1 VTREQSAPGGRSPLP
16 GVFISYRR
24 EFDAGWA
31 PWLYDRLSDH
41 FGASRIFMDLDSIAA
56 GDDFVEVITHSVASC
71 RVLIALIGKDWAGAL
86 DAQGKRRLDDR
97 GDFVRL
103 EIESAL
109 KHGIRVIPLLI
120 EGATMPPPA
129 ELPTTLAPIVY
140 RQALTLTA
148 SHRRYEAENLVKAVE
163 RALDQPVVE
172 PIQVPSPPVV
182 PPTRPPSQLRAAVQ
196 PTVARGLRGSNIE
209 VRLTNSGQAPRSV
222 VLRTTALPDRVR
234 ITPDRVRVQV
244 PAGATTKTR
253 IRVHAPTPLWRGKG
267 RDVGVRVQIG
277 APDVVP
283 ATLESRFRQRPMFG
297 LPALIAVL
305 VLAVGLSIAL
315 PNRAGADVV
324 VPSVA
329 TDESSARIALQQAGL
344 KVAVSTIR
352 SSTIP
357 KGKIIQ
363 TGPAAGTR
371 VPRDSIV
378 ILYVSAGAAASHT
391 PSPSVSA
398 KPTKT
403 GQGGC
408 STVPPVIG
416 LSKNAARSA
425 IRNAG
430 LGYHTVYQHSG
441 SVAAGDVISTKPEAG
456 ASACNGV
463 ELYVS
468 SGPPEVTVP
477 ALTGLSQQEAQQAL
491 DRRGLSSR
499 LIFRT
504 SDSDAAA
511 GTVIESDPAEGQEVP
526 ADTQVTLVIA
536 AQPSAPVSSSATT
549 QPDEN

>member
-1 VTREQSAPGGRSPLP
+1 LP

-31 PWLYDRLSDH
+31 PWLYDKLSDH
-41 FGASRIFMDLDSIAA
+41 FGANRIFMDLDSIAA
-56 GDDFVEVITHSVASC
+56 GDDFVKVITNSVASC
-71 RVLIALIGKDWAGAL
+71 RVLIILIGKDWAGAL
-86 DAQGKRRLDDR
+86 DAEGRRRLDDR

-109 KHGIRVIPLLI
+109 KHGVRVIPLLI
-120 EGATMPPPA
+120 EGATMPPHA
-129 ELPTTLAPIVY
+129 ELPGTLAPIVY

-148 SHRRYEAENLVKAVE
+148 THRRYDAENLVKAVE
-163 RALDQPVVE
+163 RALDQPKVE
-172 PIQVPSPPVV
+172 PTQVPSPPVV
-182 PPTRPPSQLRAAVQ
+182 PPAPPPSQLQAAVQ
-196 PTVARGLRGSNIE
+196 PTVARGLRSSNIE

-244 PAGATTKTR
+244 PAGATAKTR

-277 APDVVP
+277 GPDVVP
-283 ATLESRFRQRPMFG
+283 ATLESRFRQRPVFAVLG

-315 PNRAGADVV
+315 PTRAGADVV

-344 KVAVSTIR
+344 KVAISTIR

-391 PSPSVSA
+391 PSPSGSA

-403 GQGGC
+403 ADGGC
-408 STVPPVIG
+408 GTVPPVIG
-416 LSKNAARSA
+416 LSKNEARSA

-441 SVAAGDVISTKPEAG
+441 SVNAGDVISTKPEAG
-456 ASACNGV
+456 ASACNRV

-468 SGPPEVTVP
+468 SGPEPVEVVTVP
-477 ALTGLSQQEAQQAL
+477 VLTGLSQQEAQQAL
-491 DRRGLSSR
+491 DRCGLSYH
-499 LIFRT
+499 LAFQA
-504 SDSDAAA
+504 SDTAA
-511 GTVIESDPAEGQEVP
+511 GTVIASDPAGGAEVP

-536 AQPSAPVSSSATT
+536 AQPTTSGTPTPATT
-549 QPDEN
+549 